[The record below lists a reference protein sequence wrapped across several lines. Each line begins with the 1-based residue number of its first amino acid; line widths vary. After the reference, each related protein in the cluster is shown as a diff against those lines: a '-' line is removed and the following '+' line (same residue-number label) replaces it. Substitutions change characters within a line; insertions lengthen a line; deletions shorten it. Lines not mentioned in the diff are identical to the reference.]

1 MDLQA
6 IMKKLKEK
14 QELQPSNSQIDPE
27 KLAAAREN
35 FKKML
40 EKLRAKAQEAKEKTD
55 AEK

>member
-1 MDLQA
+1 MDMNKIIEQ
-6 IMKKLKEK
+6 LKEK
-14 QELQPSNSQIDPE
+14 QKFQHAKPQIDPE